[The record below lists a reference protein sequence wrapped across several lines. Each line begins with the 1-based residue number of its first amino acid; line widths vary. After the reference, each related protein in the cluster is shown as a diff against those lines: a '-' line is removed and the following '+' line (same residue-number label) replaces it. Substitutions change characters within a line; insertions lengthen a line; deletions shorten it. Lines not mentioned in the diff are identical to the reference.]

1 MMEQLYFEE
10 VLDNLFVSNT
20 CRKCKNNCKVLCI
33 SEDAIIYCRNF
44 EIIYQIIKRHMRLII
59 CLFIV
64 KINCKKCPF

>member
-33 SEDAIIYCRNF
+33 SEDKKAYEVN
-44 EIIYQIIKRHMRLII
+44 HMP
-59 CLFIV
+59 FIV

>member
-1 MMEQLYFEE
+1 MMDQLYFEE

-44 EIIYQIIKRHMRLII
+44 EIIY
-59 CLFIV
+59 
-64 KINCKKCPF
+64 